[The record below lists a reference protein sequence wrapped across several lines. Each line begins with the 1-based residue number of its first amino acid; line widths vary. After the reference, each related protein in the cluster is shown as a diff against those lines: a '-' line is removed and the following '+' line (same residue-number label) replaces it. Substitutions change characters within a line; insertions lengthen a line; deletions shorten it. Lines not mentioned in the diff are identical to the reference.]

1 MKDIE
6 KVSNEIQQ
14 SREKY
19 GYFNSTHEVYGVLIE
34 EVEEFFS
41 EVKKKTIE
49 SSECN
54 DEFSFAET
62 KKRRMIHELTQ
73 IAAIS
78 LRAMDEIRHGNIKW
92 V

>member
-19 GYFNSTHEVYGVLIE
+19 GCFNSMHEVYGVLIE
-34 EVEEFFS
+34 EVDELFA
-41 EVKKKTIE
+41 EVKRKTLPG
-49 SSECN
+49 N
-54 DEFSFAET
+54 VTYDEFSFTDT
-62 KKRRMIHELTQ
+62 KKKAMIHELTQ

-78 LRAMDEIRHGNIKW
+78 LRAIDELRHGDIKW